1 MRKTFSEFLSL
12 LLLSLLLISV
22 FLVLGIPKAVLI
34 DRFLM
39 ERGIFLLAGEVNEG
53 ITDIRLSDVR
63 IIASGKEV
71 ATLDRVKAQLKV
83 TGIFLEGK
91 CGKGDLKVNVGWR
104 QNISLKAKDF
114 ACTRDIEQVD
124 ADLRIGEGIKGK
136 VSIRGLDT
144 GIVTVDSIE
153 LNFRGEDFDGKV
165 IYGKF
170 EFTGKGKV
178 KLNRKD
184 PLNSTL
190 RAEFSGAIGR
200 VIISGSLKNPTVKM
214 PSTNLY

>member
-1 MRKTFSEFLSL
+1 MRKTFSELLSL
-12 LLLSLLLISV
+12 LLLSLLLIAV

-53 ITDIRLSDVR
+53 ITDLKLSDVR

-71 ATLDRVKAQLKV
+71 ASLEKLSAKLTLG
-83 TGIFLEGK
+83 GISLEGR
-91 CGKGDLKVNVGWR
+91 CGKGDLRAKVGWGR
-104 QNISLKAKDF
+104 SLSLRAKDF
-114 ACTRDIEQVD
+114 ACVKDLEVVD
-124 ADLRIGEGIKGK
+124 ADLKIGEGIKGK
-136 VSIRGLDT
+136 VNIRGLDT

-170 EFTGKGKV
+170 EFTGKGRV
-178 KLNRKD
+178 KLNKKD
-184 PLNSTL
+184 PLSSSL

-200 VIISGSLKNPTVKM
+200 VVISGTLKNPTVKM